1 MTASSATTV
10 ATPHAATPADRL
22 PVLVAGARTAFLESA
37 GLYSPLWSYEL
48 GAQAI
53 AGLLQKAPLPPQDLG
68 LVVMGTV
75 LHETNTTNVAREC
88 MLAAGLPPRIPAYTV
103 AMAGISPS
111 VGVVNLCDQILL
123 GRLDAGIA
131 GGTENF
137 SDVPV
142 RLGRGIRRALMK
154 LRQARTAGE
163 RWRALSTLSVKDLK
177 LDLPSSSDF
186 STGLTM
192 GAACEAMARK
202 FGSRRADADAFAARS
217 HALALA
223 ATDAGRF
230 AGQIVPVTIA
240 GIRHTPVDNTARRDA
255 SADTLAR
262 LRPVF
267 DREQGVITAGNA
279 SRFSDGAGALLLAS
293 RGYARAQGLPEQAV
307 IRDYQLTGV
316 DSPREEMLLGP
327 AMSIPRLLARHG
339 LQFADIG
346 VWEIHE
352 AFATQVLIN
361 RQCLASADFV
371 RERFGAGLPHG
382 EIPLER
388 LNTWGGSLG
397 LGNPFAATGVR
408 LLLTAATRLRD
419 EQARYAVVSTCAG
432 GGLGAALLLENPAFV
447 D

>member
-1 MTASSATTV
+1 MSTLPRPAL
-10 ATPHAATPADRL
+10 PADRL
-22 PVLVAGARTAFLESA
+22 PVLVDGARTAFLESA

-53 AGLLQKAPLPPQDLG
+53 AGLMQKVTLNPRDLG

-154 LRQARTAGE
+154 IRQARSGGE
-163 RWRALSTLSVKDLK
+163 RLQALALLSLNDLK

-186 STGLTM
+186 TTGLTM
-192 GAACEAMARK
+192 GEACEAMVRK
-202 FGSRRADADAFAARS
+202 FGGSRADSDAFAAAS
-217 HALALA
+217 HARAIA
-223 ATDAGRF
+223 ATAAGRYDE
-230 AGQIVPVTIA
+230 QIVSVRINGAAHSPD
-240 GIRHTPVDNTARRDA
+240 DNTARADA
-255 SADTLAR
+255 TIETLGR

-267 DREQGVITAGNA
+267 DRERGIITAGNA
-279 SRFSDGAGALLLAS
+279 SRFSDGAGALLMAS
-293 RGYARAQGLPEQAV
+293 RACATQNGLRQRAV

-316 DSPREEMLLGP
+316 DSPHEEMLLGP
-327 AMSIPRLLARHG
+327 AMSIPRLLARNG
-339 LQFADIG
+339 LGFADID

-361 RQCLASADFV
+361 RQCMASADFV
-371 RERFGAGLPHG
+371 RERFGEGLPHG
-382 EIPLER
+382 DIPLDK
-388 LNTWGGSLG
+388 LNIWGGSLG

-408 LLLTAATRLRD
+408 LLLTAAQRM
-419 EQARYAVVSTCAG
+419 EAFGQRYAVVSTCAG

-447 D
+447 K

>member
-1 MTASSATTV
+1 MTTAT
-10 ATPHAATPADRL
+10 DRT
-22 PVLVAGARTAFLESA
+22 PVLVDGARTAFLESA

-53 AGLLQKAPLPPQDLG
+53 AGLLRKVPVEPRHLG

-111 VGVVNLCDQILL
+111 VGVANLADQIRL
-123 GRLDAGIA
+123 GRLEAGIA

-154 LRQARTAGE
+154 LRQARTAAE
-163 RWRALSTLSVKDLK
+163 RWRALALLSARDLK

-186 STGLTM
+186 TTGLTM
-192 GAACEAMARK
+192 GQACEAMARK
-202 FGSRRADADAFAARS
+202 FGTTRAEADAFAAAS
-217 HALALA
+217 HARALA
-223 ATDAGRF
+223 ATAEGRY
-230 AGQIVPVTIA
+230 ADQIVPVTVE
-240 GIRHTPVDNTARRDA
+240 GQVHTPGDNTARADA
-255 SADTLAR
+255 TVDTLAR

-267 DREQGVITAGNA
+267 DREHGIITAGNA
-279 SRFSDGAGALLLAS
+279 SRFSDGAGAVLLAS
-293 RGYARAQGLPEQAV
+293 RGHARAHGLRQRALL
-307 IRDYQLTGV
+307 RDYQFTGV
-316 DSPREEMLLGP
+316 DSLHEEMLLGP
-327 AMSIPRLLARHG
+327 AMSIPRLLARNG
-339 LQFADIG
+339 LRFEDID

-352 AFATQVLIN
+352 AFATQVLVN
-361 RQCLASADFV
+361 RQCMASADFV

-382 EIPLER
+382 EIPLDK
-388 LNTWGGSLG
+388 LNIWGGSLS

-408 LLLTAATRLRD
+408 LLLTAAQRMEAFNQRF
-419 EQARYAVVSTCAG
+419 AVVSTCAG
-432 GGLGAALLLENPAFV
+432 GGLGFAALLENPALA